1 MTISDMALSIG
12 GRGTAGRHA
21 GAPRK
26 EEHTQMK
33 IKALANYCK
42 QTKSVVLLDQYDES
56 GVLQRQYVQA
66 GSAVFP
72 LDGLPLLNE
81 DTLIAILDIPADE
94 RCDWVVQRT
103 NAQCALSYVQDN
115 EENDQLSELAG
126 ITFSANGYDLQP
138 VYTPYGL
145 VTIDSSTRR
154 VIADS
159 RKTAQ
164 YFARLINGNVTIIV
178 KNGFMLIA
186 AIVPVIRWADEKAVQ
201 FMRDAAGYA
210 AVAFQRRQS
219 QGADLGENEE

>member
-1 MTISDMALSIG
+1 M
-12 GRGTAGRHA
+12 
-21 GAPRK
+21 
-26 EEHTQMK
+26 
-33 IKALANYCK
+33 
-42 QTKSVVLLDQYDES
+42 
-56 GVLQRQYVQA
+56 
-66 GSAVFP
+66 
-72 LDGLPLLNE
+72 
-81 DTLIAILDIPADE
+81 
-94 RCDWVVQRT
+94 
-103 NAQCALSYVQDN
+103 QDN

-145 VTIDSSTRR
+145 VTIKGAKHRGARTAPIRGYRRPEACYPLKAREQAANDSSTRR

-164 YFARLINGNVTIIV
+164 YFARLINGNVTVIV

>member
-1 MTISDMALSIG
+1 M
-12 GRGTAGRHA
+12 
-21 GAPRK
+21 
-26 EEHTQMK
+26 
-33 IKALANYCK
+33 
-42 QTKSVVLLDQYDES
+42 
-56 GVLQRQYVQA
+56 
-66 GSAVFP
+66 
-72 LDGLPLLNE
+72 
-81 DTLIAILDIPADE
+81 
-94 RCDWVVQRT
+94 
-103 NAQCALSYVQDN
+103 QDN

-186 AIVPVIRWADEKAVQ
+186 AIFPVIQWADEKAVQ